1 MQLKSIVMSAKVLSR
16 HGLTRREWLALSQA
30 AAYSV
35 CFAHSAAATKHG
47 VGAWATRIST
57 VVRLSV
63 VVQRR
68 ALSFGTHM
76 MHGYTDTYTHGYIL
90 RYS

>member
-76 MHGYTDTYTHGYIL
+76 MYGYTDT
-90 RYS
+90 